1 MFILLVSIIW
11 VEASYSQELSGW
23 ETKIYHEIL
32 KLERQLARQ
41 NPDLMDSGDTY
52 YTQQMEDNVHNE
64 IANKYGITI
73 NQSWDIMERG
83 LYRKLTEQEQALL
96 DKIAEE
102 FYYSEDEDFSE
113 ESDIKLMQE
122 VAEKYGLTFDMLYE
136 LQRREFQQWEE

>member
-1 MFILLVSIIW
+1 LFKEAKMRNILILMFILLVSIIW

-73 NQSWDIMERG
+73 N
-83 LYRKLTEQEQALL
+83 
-96 DKIAEE
+96 
-102 FYYSEDEDFSE
+102 
-113 ESDIKLMQE
+113 
-122 VAEKYGLTFDMLYE
+122 
-136 LQRREFQQWEE
+136 